1 LALKQDNVVYISNIV
16 CETDTINEGKFYTKN
31 LSSKVYR
38 YLEKAP
44 TTSSKRSASVAMDS
58 VFEDDNISDN
68 QPSRP
73 LKKVKLLSPQN
84 VGLPVKFL

>member
-16 CETDTINEGKFYTKN
+16 CETETIDERKFNTKN

-44 TTSSKRSASVAMDS
+44 TTFSERLASVAVES
-58 VFEDDNISDN
+58 ISEEDNIFAT
-68 QPSRP
+68 
-73 LKKVKLLSPQN
+73 N
-84 VGLPVKFL
+84 VFQKA